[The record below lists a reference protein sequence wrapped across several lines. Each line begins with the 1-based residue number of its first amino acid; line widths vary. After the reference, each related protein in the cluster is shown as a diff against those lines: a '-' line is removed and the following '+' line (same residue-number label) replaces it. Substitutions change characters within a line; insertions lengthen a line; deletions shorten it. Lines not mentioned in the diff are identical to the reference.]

1 MDVGSQLSTQ
11 VSSNW
16 KWAEA
21 LDGSQTPAAFC
32 LAHEAGLFGLLS
44 HFVILENNAVQF
56 RLNYLCPADALGEA
70 ELLVLQNPQPGSF
83 SASAIATSLTM
94 S

>member
-56 RLNYLCPADALGEA
+56 RLIPEGNKYDSIYTEGFKFPWRRF
-70 ELLVLQNPQPGSF
+70 SF
-83 SASAIATSLTM
+83 FS
-94 S
+94 